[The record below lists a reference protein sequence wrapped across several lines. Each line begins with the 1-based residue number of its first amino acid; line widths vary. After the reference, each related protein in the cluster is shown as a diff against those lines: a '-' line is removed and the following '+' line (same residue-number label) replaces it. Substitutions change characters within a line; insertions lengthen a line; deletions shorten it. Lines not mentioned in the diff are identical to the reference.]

1 MTDGSGR
8 RRRRIATR
16 ASGGKPAGATR
27 FSGGRPAGGTL
38 IRTLTLGGLA
48 VAGLVALALPAAA
61 QEGGRTARLSFDQS
75 LRVTDNPGFVPDPDE
90 GGIIARTSLGFA
102 LTTATRVDRLS
113 FDVGSFVEFGDATDD
128 GFQSPTAG
136 LSYAR
141 QGATQRF
148 GADVRWRQT
157 DVRTT
162 FALPFDEPIDAIEDD
177 PVEDPPAD
185 APPVGDD
192 DITFDEQDLV
202 TDDGTLSDIR
212 AGARFD
218 TGVGTPT
225 ELSFGVDYR
234 RRDYSGTTDPDLFDD
249 ERVVLSAGADL
260 RINPAVTGIVD
271 TRYELYDTED
281 ATDTERRIY
290 ALGAGAGLRLDAA
303 LGVETLLFYDRV
315 ETTRSTGETTDEGIG
330 ARLRFTLDRPQ
341 GAVTGEL
348 RTQVTATGR
357 RDALRIGRSFALRE
371 GTLSGSVG
379 AIRFDDGEIRP
390 AAELRFARPLR
401 SGALSVSLNQTA
413 AVDDD
418 DRNVIRTALAAGI
431 SRDIN
436 SVSSLNGRVTLAAVD
451 VVDGDSSLSAG
462 LSVGYTRVLTRDWAL
477 TSGYQ
482 LNLRDGDS
490 SASRTSNTLFVSLG
504 RDFDLRF

>member
-1 MTDGSGR
+1 MTAAPGR
-8 RRRRIATR
+8 RRRRIA
-16 ASGGKPAGATR
+16 PDAGRVAR
-27 FSGGRPAGGTL
+27 AGGTVLGRTVLGGVL
-38 IRTLTLGGLA
+38 IGGLA
-48 VAGLVALALPAAA
+48 VLGTSAAA
-61 QEGGRTARLSFDQS
+61 QEGGRSATLSFDQS

-90 GGIIARTSLGFA
+90 GGIISRTTLGFG
-102 LTTATRVDRLS
+102 LVTQTRVDRLA
-113 FDVGSFVEFGDATDD
+113 FDAGSFVEFGDAVED

-141 QGATQRF
+141 QGATSRF
-148 GADVRWRQT
+148 GLTARWRRT

-162 FALPFDEPIDAIEDD
+162 FALPFSDPSDAIEDD

-185 APPVGDD
+185 GAPVDDGLGDGVGDD

-315 ETTRSTGETTDEGIG
+315 ETSRTTGDTTDEGIG
-330 ARLRFTLDRPQ
+330 ARIGFTLDRPL
-341 GAVTGEL
+341 GAVTGEF

-357 RDALRIGRSFALRE
+357 RDAVRLGRSFALRE
-371 GTLSGSVG
+371 GSLSGSIG
-379 AIRFDDGEIRP
+379 AIRFDDGAVRP
-390 AAELRFARPLR
+390 AAELRFDRPLR

-451 VVDGDSSLSAG
+451 VVDGDSALNAG
-462 LSVGYTRVLTRDWAL
+462 LSVGYTRTLTRDWAL

-482 LNLRDGDS
+482 LNVRDGDD
-490 SASRTSNTLFVSLG
+490 SAERTSNTLFLTLG
-504 RDFDLRF
+504 RTFDLRF